1 MKNTVLK
8 ILKIAILALS
18 FIGLAVIAL
27 FPFENRDITVKIYS
41 SSNKVLFSELYTV
54 SSIKD
59 NSPKT
64 ITLQATEDSPALVR
78 YIRFYGLSKTTI
90 AKEIDYNEFSRNI
103 DSAENGSFTWTGKG
117 LLVSGDGSVK
127 LNMNDAY
134 SNTLKKL
141 SASMLQE
148 RLILAGFYLCLMA
161 LLFIICN
168 VFQEKLSDTKQNNH
182 AFTVE
187 VKKFLGHFKKY
198 KDYMDFSAR
207 ADLNA
212 EVANSY
218 LNRFW
223 WLLEPLF
230 NMIVYVVVF
239 GRVMGNSVQSYA
251 TFVFSAL
258 LMWNYFN
265 KIINYS
271 VKLVRNNRDIVTKVY
286 VPKFVLLFSNMILN
300 FYKFLFSLIV
310 LVIMLIVYKVH
321 IGFCILGIIPAFVLM
336 LLLSFGIGMILL
348 HFGVYI
354 DDLSYAVNI
363 LLTMLMFLSGV
374 FYNVFTTLSYPLNVL
389 MICLNPVSLFIDV
402 MRNALLYNTIVHVPL
417 VCMWL
422 IISLILCYIGVH
434 IVYKNENSYVKI
446 V

>member
-8 ILKIAILALS
+8 ILKIAILVLS

-59 NSPKT
+59 NSSKT
-64 ITLQATEDSPALVR
+64 ITLQATEESSALIR

-103 DSAENGSFTWTGKG
+103 DSAENGSFTWTNKG
-117 LLVSGDGSVK
+117 LLVSGDGSVT

-134 SNTLKKL
+134 SNTLKIL

-198 KDYMDFSAR
+198 KDFMDFSAR

-239 GRVMGNSVQSYA
+239 GRVMGNSVQNYA

-310 LVIMLIVYKVH
+310 LVVMLVIFKVH
-321 IGFCILGIIPAFVLM
+321 IGFCILGIIPAFILM

>member
-18 FIGLAVIAL
+18 FIGLVVIAL
-27 FPFENRDITVKIYS
+27 FPFENRDITIKIYS

-54 SSIKD
+54 NSIKD
-59 NSPKT
+59 NSPKS
-64 ITLQATEDSPALVR
+64 ITLQATEESPALVR

-90 AKEIDYNEFSRNI
+90 SKEIDYNEFSRNI
-103 DSAENGSFTWTGKG
+103 DSAENGSFTWTNKG
-117 LLVSGDGSVK
+117 LLVSGDGSVT

-134 SNTLKKL
+134 SNTLKIL

-198 KDYMDFSAR
+198 KDFMDFSAR

-265 KIINYS
+265 KII
-271 VKLVRNNRDIVTKVY
+271 
-286 VPKFVLLFSNMILN
+286 KFFTISFYFNLN
-300 FYKFLFSLIV
+300 IKT
-310 LVIMLIVYKVH
+310 
-321 IGFCILGIIPAFVLM
+321 C
-336 LLLSFGIGMILL
+336 
-348 HFGVYI
+348 
-354 DDLSYAVNI
+354 
-363 LLTMLMFLSGV
+363 
-374 FYNVFTTLSYPLNVL
+374 
-389 MICLNPVSLFIDV
+389 
-402 MRNALLYNTIVHVPL
+402 
-417 VCMWL
+417 
-422 IISLILCYIGVH
+422 
-434 IVYKNENSYVKI
+434 
-446 V
+446 

>member
-59 NSPKT
+59 NSSKL
-64 ITLQATEDSPALVR
+64 ITLQATEESPALVR

-103 DSAENGSFTWTGKG
+103 DSAESGSFTWTNKG

-127 LNMNDAY
+127 LNMNNAY
-134 SNTLKKL
+134 SNTLKIL

-148 RLILAGFYLCLMA
+148 RLILAGFYLCFMA

-168 VFQEKLSDTKQNNH
+168 IFQEKLSDTKQNNH

-198 KDYMDFSAR
+198 KDFMDYSAR

-239 GRVMGNSVQSYA
+239 GRVMGNSVQNYA

>member
-8 ILKIAILALS
+8 ILKIAILVLS

-59 NSPKT
+59 NSSKL
-64 ITLQATEDSPALVR
+64 ITLQSTEESPALVR

-103 DSAENGSFTWTGKG
+103 DSAENGSFTWTNKG
-117 LLVSGDGSVK
+117 LLVSGDGSVT

-134 SNTLKKL
+134 NNTLKIL

-310 LVIMLIVYKVH
+310 LVVMLVIFKVH

>member
-8 ILKIAILALS
+8 ILKIAILVLS

-59 NSPKT
+59 NSPKS
-64 ITLQATEDSPALVR
+64 ITLQATEESPALVR

-103 DSAENGSFTWTGKG
+103 DSAENGSFTWTNKG
-117 LLVSGDGSVK
+117 LLVSGDGSVT
-127 LNMNDAY
+127 LNMSDAY
-134 SNTLKKL
+134 SNTLKIL

>member
-8 ILKIAILALS
+8 ILKIAILVLS
-18 FIGLAVIAL
+18 FIGLVVIAL

-54 SSIKD
+54 SLIKD

-64 ITLQATEDSPALVR
+64 ITLQVTEDSPALVR

-90 AKEIDYNEFSRNI
+90 AKEMDYNEFSRNI
-103 DSAENGSFTWTGKG
+103 GSAENGTFTWTKDG
-117 LLVSGDGSVK
+117 LLVSGKGSVT

-161 LLFIICN
+161 FLFIICN
-168 VFQEKLSDTKQNNH
+168 VFQEKLSDTKQDNH

-187 VKKFLGHFKKY
+187 LKKFLGHFKKY
-198 KDYMDFSAR
+198 KDFMDFSAR

-218 LNRFW
+218 LNRLW
-223 WLLEPLF
+223 WILEPMFTML
-230 NMIVYVVVF
+230 VYVTVF
-239 GRVMGNSVQSYA
+239 GRVMGNSVQNYA

-258 LMWNYFN
+258 LMWSYFN

-310 LVIMLIVYKVH
+310 LVIMLIIFKVH
-321 IGFCILGIIPAFVLM
+321 IGLCILGVIPAFVLM
-336 LLLSFGIGMILL
+336 LLLSFGVGMILL

-354 DDLSYAVNI
+354 DDLSYAVGI

>member
-18 FIGLAVIAL
+18 FIGLVVIAL
-27 FPFENRDITVKIYS
+27 FPFKNRDITVKIYS
-41 SSNKVLFSELYTV
+41 SNNKVLFSELYTV
-54 SSIKD
+54 SLIKD
-59 NSPKT
+59 NSPKS
-64 ITLQATEDSPALVR
+64 ITLQATEESPALVR

-103 DSAENGSFTWTGKG
+103 DSAENGSFTWTNKG
-117 LLVSGDGSVK
+117 LLVSGDGSVT

-134 SNTLKKL
+134 SNTLKIL

-198 KDYMDFSAR
+198 KDFMDFSAR

-239 GRVMGNSVQSYA
+239 GRVMGNSVQNYA

-310 LVIMLIVYKVH
+310 LVVMLVIFKVH
-321 IGFCILGIIPAFVLM
+321 IGLCILGIIPAFVLM

-363 LLTMLMFLSGV
+363 LLTMVMFLSGT